1 MNLAKY
7 APWLLAGL
15 TLVAVT
21 IAITVSLLAPG
32 STSQDAMVIK
42 PGGPGG
48 GSATTVPQLPIVSEE
63 DVMFVAGMIPHHE
76 QALVLLDL
84 LDERAPDGET
94 SALAARMRAS
104 QSGELELLRAW
115 QSRHADLMHDHSH
128 AHASGMATDA
138 ELKQLASLSGVDAE
152 VLFLELMT
160 RHHRGALDMA
170 TTRLASSGESVIT
183 DYARNVFVE
192 QSVEI
197 TRMGELR
204 DRLAAVANPLSG

>member
-7 APWLLAGL
+7 APWLLAGA

-32 STSQDAMVIK
+32 STSHDATVIK

-48 GSATTVPQLPIVSEE
+48 GSATAVPQLPLVSEE

-76 QALVLLDL
+76 QAIVLLDL

-104 QSGELELLRAW
+104 QTGELELLRAW
-115 QSRHADLMHDHSH
+115 QASHADLMHDHSH
-128 AHASGMATDA
+128 AHVSGMATDA
-138 ELKQLASLSGVDAE
+138 ELKKLASLSGVDAE

-170 TTRLASSGESVIT
+170 TTRLSANGEALIT
-183 DYARNVFVE
+183 DYARNVYVE
-192 QSVEI
+192 QSVDI
-197 TRMGELR
+197 TRMGELLDTLTVR
-204 DRLAAVANPLSG
+204 TSQ

>member
-7 APWLLAGL
+7 APWLLAGV

-21 IAITVSLLAPG
+21 IGITVSLLAPVSHG
-32 STSQDAMVIK
+32 NDATLVK

-48 GSATTVPQLPIVSEE
+48 GSATAVPQVPLVSEE

-115 QSRHADLMHDHSH
+115 QSSHRDLMNEHSH
-128 AHASGMATDA
+128 SHVSGMATDA
-138 ELKQLASLSGVDAE
+138 ELKELASLSGVDAE

-160 RHHRGALDMA
+160 RHHQGALDMA
-170 TTRLASSGESVIT
+170 TTRLSANGEALIT
-183 DYARNVFVE
+183 DYARNVYVE
-192 QSVEI
+192 QAVDI
-197 TRMGELR
+197 TRMGEL
-204 DRLAAVANPLSG
+204 LATLARPTPR